1 MIISLKLIISC
12 NVLGFKE
19 SFQGTCFDHAFSK
32 VCQYATTYEKNY
44 KGLRY
49 LSIEVAQG
57 DLQKCIICPKKWR
70 MGMQKW
76 ENACVKRSSPKEI
89 EYSNENKRNFY
100 FY

>member
-1 MIISLKLIISC
+1 
-12 NVLGFKE
+12 
-19 SFQGTCFDHAFSK
+19 
-32 VCQYATTYEKNY
+32 
-44 KGLRY
+44 
-49 LSIEVAQG
+49 
-57 DLQKCIICPKKWR
+57 LQKCIICPKKWR

>member
-1 MIISLKLIISC
+1 LAINLVELSNFHELKREIVTFVKDERFYLNTMIISLKLIISC

-57 DLQKCIICPKKWR
+57 DLQKCIICPKK
-70 MGMQKW
+70 
-76 ENACVKRSSPKEI
+76 
-89 EYSNENKRNFY
+89 
-100 FY
+100 